1 MTQKLAIEDE
11 KKNDSDNNNITYY
24 KQEFGN
30 IIQNS
35 NASIYNPLD
44 VIIYLHLVVL
54 LHSYTYIVV
63 LVV

>member
-1 MTQKLAIEDE
+1 MRR
-11 KKNDSDNNNITYY
+11 KNDIDNNNITYY

-35 NASIYNPLD
+35 NASIYIPLD

-54 LHSYTYIVV
+54 SHSYSVHRSFGSLTP
-63 LVV
+63 